1 MTYFSVIH
9 KIIGT
14 LPIRFE
20 TNETNSKRFCIVFLL
35 KEKVNRKREMFMIRE
50 QEEKIRE
57 EVDSEE
63 EWRAIITSTDNGKKL
78 LLNLKSYCK
87 T

>member
-1 MTYFSVIH
+1 
-9 KIIGT
+9 
-14 LPIRFE
+14 
-20 TNETNSKRFCIVFLL
+20 
-35 KEKVNRKREMFMIRE
+35 MFMIRE